1 MNENNTL
8 ELPLNPD
15 HYYGSSIAV
24 ENLKIGDVVFYKF
37 PNTLLTDVEKTT
49 IESFGKTEDGNKY
62 LIHGQG
68 ITLVASQNTRVQCS
82 TLL

>member
-1 MNENNTL
+1 MNQNNIL
-8 ELPLNPD
+8 ELPLNPN

-24 ENLKIGDVVFYKF
+24 ENLKVGDVVFYRF
-37 PNTLLTDVEKTT
+37 PNTLVTDVEKTT
-49 IESFGKTEDGNKY
+49 IESFGKTEDNNKY

-68 ITLVASQNTRVQCS
+68 ITLVAFQNTRVQCS